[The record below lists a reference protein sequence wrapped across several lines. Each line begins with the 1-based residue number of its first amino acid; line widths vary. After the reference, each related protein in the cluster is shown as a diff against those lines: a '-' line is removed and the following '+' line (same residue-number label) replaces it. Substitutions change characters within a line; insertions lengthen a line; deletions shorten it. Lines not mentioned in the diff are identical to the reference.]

1 LAFFCYFAP
10 IMYKLL
16 KGRLMA
22 VRLTLLAAT
31 LTLVVIGIAAIYS
44 VGCPAL
50 SAGLSSVAIAKEEA
64 LAKAEQAGPA
74 GQTGDSDNFI
84 RQPVLRSDSEG
95 GSSNEGGLWKKQ
107 VLFAGIGVVGFIA
120 ANFVN
125 YRRLG
130 AVSGGIYAFTLMLL
144 GVLLLDMAVDIPF
157 VPVINSARRWIKIGT
172 STTFLQFQPSE
183 FCKLAYILALAW
195 YLRYRSNYRNFSA
208 LIGPFALTL
217 LPMVLILLE
226 PDLGTVLLM
235 MPVLFTMLFVAGAKV
250 KHLLIIVLMAL
261 LVSPLLW
268 REMRPYQRIRISS
281 VLLQSTWLQEKAEQ
295 YPALGKIL
303 VGKKFSAAQLE
314 NEWGYHLTR
323 SKFAVAS
330 GGFSGYGFRQG
341 PFIKYDFL
349 VHRHNDFIFAIIAH
363 QWGFLGCL
371 GLLGLYVIIISCGL
385 EIAEH
390 NTDPFGRL
398 LAVGIVAMFA
408 VEVIV
413 NVYMTV
419 GLMPI
424 TGLTLPFVSYGGS
437 SLLVSLASVGLLNNI
452 GRCRPFTV

>member
-1 LAFFCYFAP
+1 
-10 IMYKLL
+10 
-16 KGRLMA
+16 MA

-31 LTLVVIGIAAIYS
+31 LTLVVIGIATIYS
-44 VGCPAL
+44 VGYPAL
-50 SAGLSSVAIAKEEA
+50 SAVA

-74 GQTGDSDNFI
+74 GQTGDSGN
-84 RQPVLRSDSEG
+84 
-95 GSSNEGGLWKKQ
+95 LWKKQ
-107 VLFAGIGVVGFIA
+107 VIFAGIGVVGFIA

-130 AVSGGIYAFTLMLL
+130 AVSGGIYAFTLVLL
-144 GVLLLDMAVDIPF
+144 GVLLLGMVVNIPF
-157 VPVINSARRWIKIGT
+157 VPVINSSRRWIKIGT

-250 KHLLIIVLMAL
+250 KHLLIIVLLAL

-268 REMRPYQRIRISS
+268 REMRPYQRIRVSS
-281 VLLQSTWLQEKAEQ
+281 VLLQSSWLQEKAEQ
-295 YPALGKIL
+295 YPTLGKIL

-330 GGFSGYGFRQG
+330 GGMTGYGFRQG

-413 NVYMTV
+413 NIYMTV

-437 SLLVSLASVGLLNNI
+437 SLLVSLVSVGLLNNI